1 MDRTL
6 TEFIRAL
13 RGSHVR
19 ISTAESLDA
28 FRAAELVGYHNRAL
42 LKDSLAAC
50 LSKSE
55 LEKAYFDS
63 CFERFF
69 TVQRMH
75 ELALTNQEEE
85 QEIENNQIDDGGE
98 GSSASHADTS
108 DSDSNSDSEANNQ
121 TNNEISEAVSQLG
134 QMLTSGSS
142 GDFSLALNQAA
153 QSVDISSIRSFT
165 QRGLY
170 GRRMMMQMGLTELED
185 EIRRKSESDK
195 IEDRDSARQLIQAR
209 NVLRAEVK
217 DFVERQL
224 VLFTSSQGEQFREEI
239 IRNMSLNNMEL
250 RTFSRLNEIVRKMA
264 KRLVAVH
271 SRRRRVY
278 KRGQLNIKKTLQSN
292 MAYDGALFNLKWK
305 SIKVDRPRVMVICD
319 VSGSVAEVSRFLL
332 MFLYSLSEVMP
343 KVRSFAFSSS
353 LGEVTDKF
361 ENLDIS
367 EAIQTVLSDWGRG
380 SSDYGESWLDFKRLA
395 YTDIDHRTT
404 IIILGDARNN
414 YRENQSHIF
423 KQISERAKQII
434 WLNPENKNKWSSGDS
449 VMNHY
454 QPYCRMVETCNTLN
468 HLEKTIDKLL
478 KSAN

>member
-19 ISTAESLDA
+19 VSTAESLDA
-28 FRAAELVGYHNRAL
+28 FHALDLMGYQSRSL

-50 LSKSE
+50 LAKSE
-55 LEKAYFDS
+55 HEKQYFDS

-69 TVQRMH
+69 TVERLHHIQDEFKH
-75 ELALTNQEEE
+75 HST
-85 QEIENNQIDDGGE
+85 E
-98 GSSASHADTS
+98 GSREILNNPAQQNAAQGASENKQQMFSEITASETQSKLGNLLMKGSA
-108 DSDSNSDSEANNQ
+108 
-121 TNNEISEAVSQLG
+121 
-134 QMLTSGSS
+134 

-170 GRRMMMQMGLTELED
+170 GRRMMMQMGLQELEE
-185 EIRRKSESDK
+185 EIHKNAASDNIADRELARR
-195 IEDRDSARQLIQAR
+195 LIQAR
-209 NVLRAEVK
+209 NILRAEVK
-217 DFVERQL
+217 EFVERQL
-224 VLFTSSQGEQFREEI
+224 VLFTAAQGEQFREEV
-239 IRNMSLNNMEL
+239 IRNISLSNMEL
-250 RTFSRLNEIVRKMA
+250 RTFARLNDVVRKMA

-278 KRGQLNIKKTLQSN
+278 KRGHLNIKKTLQSN
-292 MAYDGALFNLKWK
+292 MAYDGTLFDLKWK
-305 SIKVDRPRVMVICD
+305 SIKKDRPRVMAICD

-332 MFLYSLSEVMP
+332 MFLYSLNEVMP
-343 KVRSFAFSSS
+343 NVRSFAFSSN

-361 ENLDIS
+361 EKLQLN
-367 EAIQTVLSDWGRG
+367 EAIQEIISDWGRG
-380 SSDYGESWLDFKRLA
+380 SSDYGESWLDFKRIA
-395 YTDIDHRTT
+395 YKDIDHRTT
-404 IIILGDARNN
+404 IIVLGDARNN
-414 YRENQSHIF
+414 YREHQSQAF

-434 WLNPENKNKWSSGDS
+434 WLNPENKNKWSTGDS

-478 KSAN
+478 KSAS

>member
-1 MDRTL
+1 MDRIL

-13 RGSHVR
+13 RGSHIRV
-19 ISTAESLDA
+19 STAESLDA
-28 FRAAELVGYHNRAL
+28 FHAAELVGYQNRSL

-69 TVQRMH
+69 TVERLHDLMEAQQGAKQVDVNASQNTDS
-75 ELALTNQEEE
+75 LS
-85 QEIENNQIDDGGE
+85 ENNQQQANQN
-98 GSSASHADTS
+98 SSYQA
-108 DSDSNSDSEANNQ
+108 SEAQ
-121 TNNEISEAVSQLG
+121 SPLAKMLLSGEA
-134 QMLTSGSS
+134 

-153 QSVDISSIRSFT
+153 QSVDISNIRSFT

-170 GRRMMMQMGLTELED
+170 GRRMMMQMGLAELED
-185 EIRRKSESDK
+185 EIRRKSESDN
-195 IEDRDSARQLIQAR
+195 INDRESARQLIQAR
-209 NVLRAEVK
+209 NMLRAEVK

-224 VLFTSSQGEQFREEI
+224 ILFTSAQGEQFREEI

-250 RTFSRLNEIVRKMA
+250 KTFARLNEVVRKMA

-271 SRRRRVY
+271 SRRRRIY

-305 SIKVDRPRVMVICD
+305 SIKVDRPRVMVLCD

-332 MFLYSLSEVMP
+332 MFLYSLNEVMP

-361 ENLDIS
+361 NNLAIND
-367 EAIQTVLSDWGRG
+367 AIQNTLNDWGRG

-395 YTDIDHRTT
+395 YEDIDHRTT
-404 IIILGDARNN
+404 LIILGDARNN
-414 YRENQSHIF
+414 YREHQSHVL

-434 WLNPENKNKWSSGDS
+434 WLNPENKNKWSTGDS

-454 QPYCRMVETCNTLN
+454 QPYCRLVETCNTLN

>member
-13 RGSHVR
+13 RGSHIRV
-19 ISTAESLDA
+19 STSESLDA
-28 FRAAELVGYHNRAL
+28 FHAVELVGYQDRSL
-42 LKDSLAAC
+42 LKDSLGAC

-69 TVQRMH
+69 TVERLSQV
-75 ELALTNQEEE
+75 NQKEGGDGNEVV
-85 QEIENNQIDDGGE
+85 GGE
-98 GSSASHADTS
+98 LSPESSSQAGENSERLPKPAGFDGDTPPPES
-108 DSDSNSDSEANNQ
+108 A
-121 TNNEISEAVSQLG
+121 LG
-134 QMLTSGSS
+134 QMLTQGNSAE
-142 GDFSLALNQAA
+142 FSLALNQAA
-153 QSVDISSIRSFT
+153 QAADITSIRSFT
-165 QRGLY
+165 QRGLF
-170 GRRMMMQMGLTELED
+170 GRRIMMEMGLAELED
-185 EIRRKSESDK
+185 EIRTRGESDD
-195 IEDRDSARQLIQAR
+195 IRDRESARELIQAR
-209 NVLRAEVK
+209 DLLRAEVR

-224 VLFTSSQGEQFREEI
+224 VLFTSAQGEQFREEV
-239 IRNMSLNNMEL
+239 IRNMSLNNMEIK
-250 RTFSRLNEIVRKMA
+250 TFARLNDVVRKMA

-271 SRRRRVY
+271 SKRRRVY
-278 KRGQLNIKKTLQSN
+278 QRGQLNIKKTLQGN
-292 MAYDGALFNLKWK
+292 MAYDGALFDLKWK
-305 SIKVDRPRVMVICD
+305 STKVDRPRVMVICD

-353 LGEVTDKF
+353 LGEVTEKFDKL
-361 ENLDIS
+361 ELN
-367 EAIQTVLSDWGRG
+367 EAMHAVLSDWGRG

-395 YTDIDHRTT
+395 YEDVDHRTT

-414 YRENQSHIF
+414 YREHQSQVL

-434 WLNPENKNKWSSGDS
+434 WLNPENKNKWSTGDS

-468 HLEKTIDKLL
+468 HLERVIDKLL
-478 KSAN
+478 KSAQ

>member
-19 ISTAESLDA
+19 VSTAESLDA
-28 FRAAELVGYHNRAL
+28 FHALDLLGYHDRKI

-50 LSKSE
+50 LAKSE
-55 LEKAYFDS
+55 HEKAWFDS

-69 TVQRMH
+69 TVERLHHIEDEFKQNSD
-75 ELALTNQEEE
+75 EQNQE
-85 QEIENNQIDDGGE
+85 QTLTQQNNVPSNAENNSQIL
-98 GSSASHADTS
+98 SSIPP
-108 DSDSNSDSEANNQ
+108 SETQ
-121 TNNEISEAVSQLG
+121 SKLG
-134 QMLTSGSS
+134 QLLMKGSA

-170 GRRMMMQMGLTELED
+170 GRRMMMQMGLQQLED
-185 EIRRKSESDK
+185 EIHKNSASDK
-195 IEDRDSARQLIQAR
+195 IADRELARRLLHAR
-209 NVLRAEVK
+209 NILRAEVK

-224 VLFTSSQGEQFREEI
+224 VLFTAAQGEQFREEV
-239 IRNMSLNNMEL
+239 IREMKLSNMEL
-250 RTFSRLNEIVRKMA
+250 KTFSRLNEVVRKMA
-264 KRLVAVH
+264 KRLVATH

-278 KRGQLNIKKTLQSN
+278 RRGHINIKKTLQSN
-292 MAYDGALFNLKWK
+292 MAYDGTLFDLKWK
-305 SIKVDRPRVMVICD
+305 SIKKDRPRVMAICD

-332 MFLYSLSEVMP
+332 MFLYSLNEVMP
-343 KVRSFAFSSS
+343 DVRSFAFSSH
-353 LGEVTDKF
+353 LGEVTEKF
-361 ENLDIS
+361 EKLELN
-367 EAIQTVLSDWGRG
+367 EAVQEIIKDWGRG

-395 YTDIDHRTT
+395 YKDIDHRTT
-404 IIILGDARNN
+404 IIVLGDARNN
-414 YRENQSHIF
+414 YREHQSQAF

-434 WLNPENKNKWSSGDS
+434 WLNPENKNKWSTGDS

-468 HLEKTIDKLL
+468 HLEKAIDKLL
-478 KSAN
+478 KSAS

>member
-1 MDRTL
+1 MDRIL

-19 ISTAESLDA
+19 VSTAESLDA
-28 FRAAELVGYHNRAL
+28 FHAVDLVGYDNRAM
-42 LKDSLAAC
+42 LKDSLSAC
-50 LSKSE
+50 LAKSE
-55 LEKAYFDS
+55 QEKAWFDS

-69 TVQRMH
+69 TVQRMR
-75 ELALTNQEEE
+75 ELAQMEEASIDDSSTEAQTSRAQSESLE
-85 QEIENNQIDDGGE
+85 QEPNE
-98 GSSASHADTS
+98 S
-108 DSDSNSDSEANNQ
+108 DSFQDSSSQDGLAPQSE
-121 TNNEISEAVSQLG
+121 LG
-134 QMLTSGSS
+134 RLLTSG
-142 GDFSLALNQAA
+142 GAAEFSLVLNQAA

-170 GRRMMMQMGLTELED
+170 GRRMMMQMGLAELED
-185 EIRRKSESDK
+185 EIRKNSESDN
-195 IEDRDSARQLIQAR
+195 IAERELARKLIQSR
-209 NVLRAEVK
+209 NILRAEIR

-224 VLFTSSQGEQFREEI
+224 LLFTKAQGEQFREEV
-239 IRNMSLNNMEL
+239 IRNMSLSNMEL
-250 RTFSRLNEIVRKMA
+250 KTFSRLNEVVRKMA

-292 MAYDGALFNLKWK
+292 MAYDGALFDLRWK
-305 SIKVDRPRVMVICD
+305 SIKVDRPRVMAICD

-332 MFLYSLSEVMP
+332 MFLYSLNEVMP
-343 KVRSFAFSSS
+343 NVRSFAFSSS

-361 ENLDIS
+361 EKLELAD
-367 EAIQTVLSDWGRG
+367 AIQTIITDWGRG

-395 YTDIDHRTT
+395 YEDIDHRTT
-404 IIILGDARNN
+404 IIVLGDGRNN
-414 YRENQSHIF
+414 YRDHQSQVF

-434 WLNPENKNKWSSGDS
+434 WLNPENRNKWSTGDS

-468 HLEKTIDKLL
+468 HLERTIDKLL
-478 KSAN
+478 KSAS